1 MAQPPRGGEETQLD
15 TLLAPARTLDSITP
29 FDPTLD
35 GAPLTNDG
43 QRYQLGAI
51 IGRGGMGEVRL
62 ARDTWIGRDVAVKVL
77 RGERSPAELVA
88 RFRREARVQGRLEH
102 PAIVPVHDI
111 GTDADGRAF
120 FVMKRLTGATLAEI
134 IAERGTRWSRRTL
147 LTRLVD
153 VCQAIAFAHT
163 RGVIHRDLKP
173 GNIMLGDFGEVYVLD
188 WGIARI
194 IGEEPTTSAAHP
206 DVAIDDV
213 TKTQTGSVLGTL
225 GYMPPEQVR
234 GEAVDPSADVYAL
247 GCILFEILTGASA
260 LPIGDRA
267 FEATLD
273 AIAHRPRERAPAAEV
288 PPELDEL
295 CAAATAPVRDDRLA
309 TAKAFAAGLQR
320 YLDGDRDDAQRRE
333 LAISHVTAAKALL
346 AQASVATR
354 GDAMLEAGRALALDR
369 TNRDAQALI
378 AQLLLE
384 RPAEVPPEVDA
395 AIEAAR
401 VEAGSVQ
408 LRTAVK
414 TNLAYFLAAPLLLLT
429 EVRAPSVLLVIAGLL
444 LATAALFTFGARRAK
459 PVGRLMYL
467 GLFLQCSLLVAIAV
481 LFSPFLLLPG
491 LAAISVTAFATH
503 PTSNVPFA
511 IIAMHVLALVTPIA
525 AELLGILPH
534 TFSTSGA
541 TLSISPWAL
550 VIPAV
555 HLVWVVTLFA
565 IAQML
570 TAVMLV
576 LQIRRAQESAQRDVY
591 SYRWHLEQLVR

>member
-1 MAQPPRGGEETQLD
+1 MAQPPRGGDSTQLD
-15 TLLAPARTLDSITP
+15 TTQASIAP
-29 FDPTLD
+29 FDPTLE
-35 GAPLTNDG
+35 GAPLTTDRE
-43 QRYQLGAI
+43 RYQLGAV
-51 IGRGGMGEVRL
+51 IGRGGMGEVIL

-77 RGERSPAELVA
+77 RGERSPTEVVA

-111 GTDADGRAF
+111 GTDDRGRAF

-134 IAERGTRWSRRTL
+134 IGEPGPRWNRRTL

-153 VCQAIAFAHT
+153 VSQAIAFAHT

-194 IGEEPTTSAAHP
+194 IGEEPATSAATS
-206 DVAIDDV
+206 DVEIGEGVAE
-213 TKTQTGSVLGTL
+213 TQTGSVLGTL

-234 GEAVDPSADVYAL
+234 GERVDPSADVYAL
-247 GCILFEILTGASA
+247 GCILFEILTGTPACVPR
-260 LPIGDRA
+260 L
-267 FEATLD
+267 EAALD
-273 AIAHRPRERAPAAEV
+273 AVAHRPRERSPAAEV

-295 CAAATAPVRDDRLA
+295 CAAATAPVRSDRLA
-309 TAKAFAAGLQR
+309 TAEAFAAGLQR
-320 YLDGDRDDAQRRE
+320 YLDGDRDEAQRRV

-354 GDAMLEAGRALALDR
+354 GEAMLEAGRALALDR
-369 TNRDAQALI
+369 TNSDAQALI

-429 EVRAPSVLLVIAGLL
+429 QVKAPSVLLVVVGLL
-444 LATAALFTFGARRAK
+444 MATAIVFEFGARRAK
-459 PVGRLMYL
+459 PVGPLMYL
-467 GLFLQCSLLVAIAV
+467 GLFLQCSLLVAVAI
-481 LFSPFLLLPG
+481 LFSPFLVLPG
-491 LAAISVTAFATH
+491 LAAISVTAFAAH
-503 PTSNVPFA
+503 PTSNVPVA
-511 IIAMHVLALVTPIA
+511 IVGFHILAIVGPIA

-534 TFSTSGA
+534 TFSISGA
-541 TLSISPWAL
+541 TLSISPWAM
-550 VIPAV
+550 VMPAF
-555 HLVWVVTLFA
+555 HLVWIVTLFA
-565 IAQML
+565 IAQL
-570 TAVMLV
+570 VTAVMLV
-576 LQIRRAQESAQRDVY
+576 RQLRRAQETAQRDVY